1 MNYKDQGL
9 PDYQF
14 EGKPLTQSIVKQI
27 LMQRAELPDLTTEEW
42 GEYVRDCCGENE
54 EKPLE
59 KDLRTI
65 VAKAL
70 ISLDHERLARQKVSL
85 DHSTSQW
92 KVFREQYTL
101 PKKTTV
107 ADRGISPETK
117 SDQRAG
123 ERLLNRLRAF
133 LEESPDNYQPK
144 LFYSSEQWRKYSK
157 WYRNKQ
163 GWECEVCKLLLD
175 SDPWYLDVHH
185 TRGREYNDPED
196 LQALCVGCH
205 SERHQRRVG
214 EKERYDEFEEKYGKQ
229 WQLRN
234 GIA

>member
-42 GEYVRDCCGENE
+42 AEYVRDCCGENE

-92 KVFREQYTL
+92 KVLGNNTPYRRKL
-101 PKKTTV
+101 P
-107 ADRGISPETK
+107 
-117 SDQRAG
+117 
-123 ERLLNRLRAF
+123 LRIVEY
-133 LEESPDNYQPK
+133 L
-144 LFYSSEQWRKYSK
+144 RKQ
-157 WYRNKQ
+157 NQ
-163 GWECEVCKLLLD
+163 INVLG
-175 SDPWYLDVHH
+175 
-185 TRGREYNDPED
+185 
-196 LQALCVGCH
+196 
-205 SERHQRRVG
+205 
-214 EKERYDEFEEKYGKQ
+214 
-229 WQLRN
+229 N
-234 GIA
+234 GF